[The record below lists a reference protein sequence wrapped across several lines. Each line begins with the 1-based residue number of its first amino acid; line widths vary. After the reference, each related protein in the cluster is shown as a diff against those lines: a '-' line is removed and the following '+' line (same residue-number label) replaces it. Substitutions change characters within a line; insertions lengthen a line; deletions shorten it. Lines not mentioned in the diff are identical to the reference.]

1 MAVRWGHLGPA
12 WLEWPSR
19 AMVGAGRPKVV
30 AKMIARSEQAAMQ
43 GRTVLVTGGTGGIGY
58 QTARILARQGAR
70 VLITGLE
77 AGSGEDA
84 AAAIRRESGQELVT
98 FLQADHATVAGNR
111 QLADQ
116 IRAAV
121 TSLDVLVNN
130 VGGLYQTRWETTDG
144 YEATLAMNFVG
155 PFTLTSELLPLLQ
168 ANAPTRCITV
178 VSAGFK
184 MWKPDPFQ
192 DVQSTTHYVS
202 GDAYAHTKLL
212 NVLFSLALAK
222 RLPAEQVTINL
233 VHPGMAWTQMT
244 QSMTSQTMPS
254 LRLVW
259 PLLRL
264 VQRRRSP
271 EKAGQRVAFLASSP
285 RVSGYTGQ
293 YFEGTPTPKRLSA
306 RELDPEYQQ
315 RAWQLGAELV
325 AGAGTRH
332 RSASARPRRS

>member
-1 MAVRWGHLGPA
+1 
-12 WLEWPSR
+12 
-19 AMVGAGRPKVV
+19 MVMEFKQRP
-30 AKMIARSEQAAMQ
+30 MQ

-58 QTARILARQGAR
+58 QTAGVLARQGAR

-77 AGSGEDA
+77 PAAGEQA

-98 FLQADHATVAGNR
+98 FLPADHATVAGNR

-116 IRAAV
+116 VRAAV
-121 TSLDVLVNN
+121 TGLDVLVNN

-155 PFTLTSELLPLLQ
+155 PVALTGELLPLLQ
-168 ANAPTRCITV
+168 ANAPARCVNV

-192 DVQSTTHYVS
+192 DVQSTQHYVS
-202 GDAYAHTKLL
+202 GDVYAHTKLL
-212 NVLFSLALAK
+212 NVLVSLELAR
-222 RLPAEQVTINL
+222 RLPAEQVTVNL
-233 VHPGMAWTQMT
+233 VHPGMSWTPMT
-244 QSMTSQTMPS
+244 QSMTSQTIPS

-264 VQRRRSP
+264 VQRGRSP
-271 EKAGQRVAFLASSP
+271 VKAGQRVAFLAASP
-285 RVSGYTGQ
+285 QVSGDTGQ
-293 YFEGTPTPKRLSA
+293 YFEGKPSPKRLSA
-306 RELDPEYQQ
+306 RELDPEYQE

-325 AGAGTRH
+325 AAAASRH
-332 RSASARPRRS
+332 RSG

>member
-1 MAVRWGHLGPA
+1 MF
-12 WLEWPSR
+12 
-19 AMVGAGRPKVV
+19 
-30 AKMIARSEQAAMQ
+30 ARSEQAAMR

-77 AGSGEDA
+77 PAAGEQA
-84 AAAIRRESGQELVT
+84 AAAIRRENGQASVS
-98 FLQADHATVAGNR
+98 FLQADHATVAGNQ

-116 IRAAV
+116 VRAAV
-121 TSLDVLVNN
+121 TGLDVLVNN
-130 VGGLYQTRWETTDG
+130 VGGLYQTRWETAEG

-168 ANAPTRCITV
+168 ANAPARCVNV

-184 MWKPDPFQ
+184 MWKPDPFY
-192 DVQSTTHYVS
+192 DLHSTTHYVS
-202 GDAYAHTKLL
+202 GDVYAHTKLL
-212 NVLFSLALAK
+212 NVLFSLERAR
-222 RLPAEQVTINL
+222 RLPVEQVTVNL
-233 VHPGMAWTQMT
+233 VHPGMSWTPMT
-244 QSMTSQTMPS
+244 QSMTSQTIPS

-259 PLLRL
+259 PLVRL

-271 EKAGQRVAFLASSP
+271 EKAGRRVAFLASSP

-293 YFEGTPTPKRLSA
+293 YFEGKPTPKRLSA

-315 RAWQLGAELV
+315 RVWQLGAELV
-325 AGAGTRH
+325 AAAGTRH
-332 RSASARPRRS
+332 RSG